1 LNRYGTQKVAIISIE
16 GLITSGE
23 GFFRQQVEHARQ
35 DWKDGKLKAIVVRV
49 NTPGGAV
56 GASDYMFHYLRRLA
70 DETKM
75 PIVVS
80 MGAAATSGG
89 YYVSMCVGDAP
100 NTIFAEP
107 TTATGSI
114 GVLIP
119 LYSFAELAERWGIK
133 DNTVATN
140 PMKVAGSPLR
150 KMTPEAQKLFQGYVD
165 DALVRFKEVIR
176 QGRPKFL
183 KDPAALDKLATGQIF
198 LADHALENGLI
209 DKIGF
214 IEDAI
219 DRAIALA
226 KLDKRDVVVVKYKA
240 RTSLSELFLGQQS
253 ARPRLDLAAL
263 LETAPQAYYL
273 CTWPP
278 AAASAEE

>member
-1 LNRYGTQKVAIISIE
+1 
-16 GLITSGE
+16 
-23 GFFRQQVEHARQ
+23 
-35 DWKDGKLKAIVVRV
+35 
-49 NTPGGAV
+49 
-56 GASDYMFHYLRRLA
+56 
-70 DETKM
+70 
-75 PIVVS
+75 
-80 MGAAATSGG
+80 
-89 YYVSMCVGDAP
+89 MCVGDTP

-150 KMTPEAQKLFQGYVD
+150 KMTPEAQKLFQGYVN
-165 DALVRFKEVIR
+165 DAFVRFKEVIR
-176 QGRPKFL
+176 QGRPKFR

-198 LADHALENGLI
+198 LADQALENGLI

-240 RTSLSELFLGQQS
+240 PHAAVGACSWVNQTP
-253 ARPRLDLAAL
+253 ARDSIWPLCWKPRRRPTTFAPGPPRRSTPRNRGEGERREGERAK
-263 LETAPQAYYL
+263 PQAMVREL
-273 CTWPP
+273 RHSERSEESGLGRNSGKILRC
-278 AAASAEE
+278 AQNDGFSAASDG